1 MYLKHRPEKYK
12 VQSEIIKG
20 EKKINNH
27 VRFSISISRNKIKG
41 QKYQFFPSLA
51 IL

>member
-20 EKKINNH
+20 EKNLTTMSGFLYPFLETK
-27 VRFSISISRNKIKG
+27 
-41 QKYQFFPSLA
+41 
-51 IL
+51 